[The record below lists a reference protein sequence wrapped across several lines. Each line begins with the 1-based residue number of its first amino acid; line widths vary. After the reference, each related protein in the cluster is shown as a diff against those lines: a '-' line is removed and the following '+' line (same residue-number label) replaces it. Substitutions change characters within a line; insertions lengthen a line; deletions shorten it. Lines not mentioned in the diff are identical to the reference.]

1 MEHEGNHATILNL
14 EINIIDNKFI
24 YKLYDKRDDFNFSI
38 VRMPYKCSN
47 IPESIFYSALVGEFL
62 RIARSSSLF
71 RDFSTK
77 AKELLLRIKNQG
89 GKHDKVIKSLKKV
102 IATHQD
108 VFFKFNLTQ
117 NEIISKLT
125 S

>member
-1 MEHEGNHATILNL
+1 MIVIPKIKHL

-24 YKLYDKRDDFNFSI
+24 YKLYDKREDFNFSN

-71 RDFSTK
+71 TDFSLSLG
-77 AKELLLRIKNQG
+77 LLVLFQLFSFLPA
-89 GKHDKVIKSLKKV
+89 SLQLGDGDLPCLIV
-102 IATHQD
+102 QRTFPAA
-108 VFFKFNLTQ
+108 
-117 NEIISKLT
+117 
-125 S
+125 